1 MAEPTTYR
9 DWQEGHYLDR
19 TGAMPTRKAQAA
31 ILKQEAQRLIE
42 CLYEPVDTY
51 IGWRSRRHVTQ
62 ACGIDGGAIN
72 WGDLRVVR
80 ATLKTIWIEEASPD
94 AVHLQRFLHD
104 RLARWGWDVAVVT
117 EW

>member
-1 MAEPTTYR
+1 
-9 DWQEGHYLDR
+9 
-19 TGAMPTRKAQAA
+19 
-31 ILKQEAQRLIE
+31 
-42 CLYEPVDTY
+42 
-51 IGWRSRRHVTQ
+51 
-62 ACGIDGGAIN
+62 
-72 WGDLRVVR
+72 VVR

>member
-9 DWQEGHYLDR
+9 GWQEFYYCARYGKAP
-19 TGAMPTRKAQAA
+19 GRKAQAA

-62 ACGIDGGAIN
+62 ACGIDGDAIN